1 VEDIMNTSGTIKSKQ
16 TKRTAAVNDLALK
29 PGQDVRGGG
38 IRTSDIPIV
47 MPADKPSR

>member
-1 VEDIMNTSGTIKSKQ
+1 VEDIMNTSATITSEQ

-38 IRTSDIPIV
+38 VRMSDIPIV
-47 MPADKPSR
+47 MTVNKPSR